1 MSTES
6 ENFRTDR
13 ARFQFSAREYVVGS
27 CMRYIKAEPTE
38 GELAGLDGMLGFE
51 LLPGTTLA
59 QAREIAEYLNDR
71 LSAIIYTTCPDDPQ
85 I

>member
-1 MSTES
+1 MSIDPEK
-6 ENFRTDR
+6 FRTDR

-27 CMRYIKAEPTE
+27 GMRYIKAEPIE

-51 LLPGTTLA
+51 LLPGTTLD

-71 LSAIIYTTCPDDPQ
+71 LVAITYTTYPDDSQ

>member
-1 MSTES
+1 MSIDP
-6 ENFRTDR
+6 ENFRPDR

-27 CMRYIKAEPTE
+27 GMRYIKAEPTE

-51 LLPGTTLA
+51 LLPGTTLD

-71 LSAIIYTTCPDDPQ
+71 LVAITYTTYPDDSQ